1 MLDTASDR
9 LAPSPPS
16 DERFRDSD
24 GPGSSSRAHAAVGVE
39 HLRSLI
45 RRWRCD
51 LCPYTTDDY
60 ADGRCPCERNFDG
73 VEIACTGILAPVAL
87 HCWKCGEVEALAV
100 AGDLTGPLCV
110 DCADDVEPVTVR
122 LASIPSSMQ
131 IADEYGEFWREQALV
146 GGGR

>member
-24 GPGSSSRAHAAVGVE
+24 GPGSSSRASAAGGVE

-100 AGDLTGPLCV
+100 SGDLTGPLCV
-110 DCADDVEPVTVR
+110 DCVADAALPVTQQ
-122 LASIPSSMQ
+122 IPVVSMFDLVFSE
-131 IADEYGEFWREQALV
+131 AALV